1 MKKRSSTLQMVGFTV
16 VLLFAVGL
24 LLTGIGVFGVPSVN
38 DFRDW
43 DSYYEKRDALQA
55 EWDKLFWES
64 NKLHQES
71 SKLHQEIE
79 PFIFRALDDP
89 NSFIETPEEKAAK
102 KVLVDKLKVQLA
114 KFKVLQK
121 KNDKLQ
127 RKADKLDRQYPPELV
142 SKYAGYPR
150 YDR

>member
-24 LLTGIGVFGVPSVN
+24 LLTGLGVFGVPDAN

-43 DSYYEKRDALQA
+43 DSYYEKRDALDA

-64 NKLHQES
+64 KKLHREIDPLISRYVDNFNS
-71 SKLHQEIE
+71 SV
-79 PFIFRALDDP
+79 
-89 NSFIETPEEKAAK
+89 ETPEERAA
-102 KVLVDKLKVQLA
+102 LMELLDKLKAQQSR
-114 KFKVLQK
+114 FKA
-121 KNDKLQ
+121 LQ
-127 RKADKLDRQYPPELV
+127 RKSDKLDRQYPPELV
-142 SKYAGYPR
+142 FKYAGYPR

>member
-24 LLTGIGVFGVPSVN
+24 LLTGLGVFGVPDAN

-43 DSYYEKRDALQA
+43 DSYYEKRDALWA
-55 EWDKLFWES
+55 EQDKLSWEF
-64 NKLHQES
+64 NKLHRE
-71 SKLHQEIE
+71 LE
-79 PFIFRALDDP
+79 PLISGYFDDP
-89 NSFIETPEEKAAK
+89 NSLIGTPEEKAAK
-102 KVLVDKLKVQLA
+102 EVLLDKLKA
-114 KFKVLQK
+114 HHSKSKALQK
-121 KNDKLQ
+121 KADKL
-127 RKADKLDRQYPPELV
+127 RKKADKLDRQYPPELV

>member
-1 MKKRSSTLQMVGFTV
+1 MKKRSSTLQVVGFTV

-24 LLTGIGVFGVPSVN
+24 LLMVLGVFGVPSVN

-43 DSYYEKRDALQA
+43 DSYYEKRDALDA
-55 EWDKLFWES
+55 EWSKLVWES

-71 SKLHQEIE
+71 NKLHQEIE
-79 PFIFRALDDP
+79 PFISRDLDDP
-89 NSFIETPEEKAAK
+89 NSFIETPEEKATK
-102 KVLVDKLKVQLA
+102 KVLVDKLKAHHSQ
-114 KFKVLQK
+114 FKALKK

-142 SKYAGYPR
+142 FKYAGYPR

>member
-24 LLTGIGVFGVPSVN
+24 LLTGLGVFGVPSVN

-64 NKLHQES
+64 NKLHQE
-71 SKLHQEIE
+71 IE
-79 PFIFRALDDP
+79 TFIFRALDDP
-89 NSFIETPEEKAAK
+89 NSFIETPEERAALK
-102 KVLVDKLKVQLA
+102 ELETKLKAQVS
-114 KFKVLQK
+114 KFKA
-121 KNDKLQ
+121 LQ

>member
-1 MKKRSSTLQMVGFTV
+1 MNKRSSTLQMVGFTL

-24 LLTGIGVFGVPSVN
+24 LLTGLGVFGVPSVN

-43 DSYYEKRDALQA
+43 DSYYEKRDTLEA

-64 NKLHQES
+64 NKLHR
-71 SKLHQEIE
+71 EIE
-79 PFIFRALDDP
+79 PLISRYVDNF
-89 NSFIETPEEKAAK
+89 NSSVEIPEERAA
-102 KVLVDKLKVQLA
+102 LMELLDKLKAQQSR
-114 KFKVLQK
+114 FKA
-121 KNDKLQ
+121 LQ
-127 RKADKLDRQYPPELV
+127 RKSNKLDRQYPPELV

>member
-24 LLTGIGVFGVPSVN
+24 LLTGLGVFGVPDAN

-43 DSYYEKRDALQA
+43 DSYYEKRDALWA

-64 NKLHQES
+64 KKLHREIDPLISRYVDNFNS
-71 SKLHQEIE
+71 SV
-79 PFIFRALDDP
+79 
-89 NSFIETPEEKAAK
+89 ETPEERAA
-102 KVLVDKLKVQLA
+102 LMELLDKLKAQQSR
-114 KFKVLQK
+114 FKA
-121 KNDKLQ
+121 LQ
-127 RKADKLDRQYPPELV
+127 RKSDKLDRQYPPELV